1 MNEYRPTRWP
11 CSADSGRNAG
21 DCGSVPR
28 SLRNAATGVSQSS
41 MKLWRTGTRL
51 CSRASARTSSRLGET
66 GSAAGSAATAIEHL
80 LRLLERAVAAVEK
93 DRQVVEDVG
102 RLLVDA
108 VVGLLAG
115 GARDLL
121 GLLLDLR
128 ADARRVV
135 EELDGVGAAWALLLA
150 LLERSLERGER
161 LVRGRRLDL
170 AVVEAGALAGVAR
183 GAGGLDEREERV
195 AVAVEAQGLHVLDV
209 ARGRA
214 LVPQLAAGAAP
225 QVQLAGLA
233 GPGHGFG
240 VGVGEGEHLARA
252 PILHDDRDEP
262 LLVVGDVHGGDSRLG
277 RCPPRSS
284 GTSAPTC
291 SRRRGTRMP

>member
-1 MNEYRPTRWP
+1 MN
-11 CSADSGRNAG
+11 
-21 DCGSVPR
+21 V
-28 SLRNAATGVSQSS
+28 
-41 MKLWRTGTRL
+41 WRTGTRL
-51 CSRASARTSSRLGET
+51 CSRASARTSSRPGET

-80 LRLLERAVAAVEK
+80 LRVSEAAVAAVEK
-93 DRQVVEDVG
+93 DRQVVQDVG

-128 ADARRVV
+128 ADAGRVV
-135 EELDGVGAAWALLLA
+135 EELDGVGALRAIGFA
-150 LLERSLERGER
+150 LLERSLERGKR

-183 GAGGLDEREERV
+183 GAGGLDERQERV
-195 AVAVEAQGLHVLDV
+195 AVAVEAEGLHVLDV

-240 VGVGEGEHLARA
+240 VGVGEGEHLSRA
-252 PILHDDRDEP
+252 PVLHDDRDET
-262 LLVVGDVHGGDSRLG
+262 LLVVGGVHEAEFWQDPLRLRG
-277 RCPPRSS
+277 VRDGPPRHPPPP
-284 GTSAPTC
+284 AP
-291 SRRRGTRMP
+291 P

>member
-11 CSADSGRNAG
+11 CSADSSRNAS

-41 MKLWRTGTRL
+41 MKRWRTGTRL

-80 LRLLERAVAAVEK
+80 LRVGQAAVAAVEE
-93 DRQVVEDVG
+93 DGQVVEDVG

-135 EELDGVGAAWALLLA
+135 EELDGVRALRAVALA
-150 LLERSLERGER
+150 VCEGSLERRQR
-161 LVRGRRLDL
+161 LVGGGRLGL
-170 AVVEAGALAGVAR
+170 AVVEARPRAGVAR
-183 GAGGLDEREERV
+183 RAGGLDE
-195 AVAVEAQGLHVLDV
+195 
-209 ARGRA
+209 
-214 LVPQLAAGAAP
+214 
-225 QVQLAGLA
+225 
-233 GPGHGFG
+233 
-240 VGVGEGEHLARA
+240 GEHRV
-252 PILHDDRDEP
+252 P
-262 LLVVGDVHGGDSRLG
+262 
-277 RCPPRSS
+277 
-284 GTSAPTC
+284 
-291 SRRRGTRMP
+291 